1 MRDVTAASSAL
12 IVHDS
17 AIGASA
23 ANESLAFPVGIRI
36 SSSPAASPV
45 RVTSARYPKPG
56 SRSGNR
62 VPRWNPSPSV
72 GRYQAK
78 ESGMLVR
85 MAGGSLT
92 PGPSPVATGEGGLD
106 LLPGPAWQCSL
117 SPAPAGEGVRG

>member
-36 SSSPAASPV
+36 SSNPAASAV
-45 RVTSARYPKPG
+45 RITSARYPKLG
-56 SRSGNR
+56 SRSGSR

-72 GRYQAK
+72 GRYQAN

-85 MAGGSLT
+85 IAGGK
-92 PGPSPVATGEGGLD
+92 PPP
-106 LLPGPAWQCSL
+106 
-117 SPAPAGEGVRG
+117 PAPPPHGGRGEELSERTG